1 MGKNAKTYYWFLNYA
16 YHAILLNVYQG
27 WSLVPRYFSIYWIER
42 YKYRLQLQDMNEY
55 VMAKANE
62 KIKTSHV

>member
-1 MGKNAKTYYWFLNYA
+1 MGKNAKTYYWFLT
-16 YHAILLNVYQG
+16 
-27 WSLVPRYFSIYWIER
+27 VPTMQFFQMRRYFYIYWIER

>member
-1 MGKNAKTYYWFLNYA
+1 MQKMQKAYYWFLNYA
-16 YHAILLNVYQG
+16 YHVILQ
-27 WSLVPRYFSIYWIER
+27 RYFFIYWIER

>member
-1 MGKNAKTYYWFLNYA
+1 MGKNAKAYYWFLT
-16 YHAILLNVYQG
+16 
-27 WSLVPRYFSIYWIER
+27 VPTMQFFQMRRYFYIYWIER

>member
-1 MGKNAKTYYWFLNYA
+1 MPTMQFFWMFIKAEA
-16 YHAILLNVYQG
+16 
-27 WSLVPRYFSIYWIER
+27 PRYFSIYWIER

>member
-27 WSLVPRYFSIYWIER
+27 WPRYFSIYWIER

>member
-1 MGKNAKTYYWFLNYA
+1 MQKMQKAYYWFLNYA
-16 YHAILLNVYQG
+16 YHVI
-27 WSLVPRYFSIYWIER
+27 
-42 YKYRLQLQDMNEY
+42 YRLQLQDMNEY

>member
-1 MGKNAKTYYWFLNYA
+1 MRKMKKTYYWFLNYA
-16 YHAILLNVYQG
+16 YHVILFNVI
-27 WSLVPRYFSIYWIER
+27 RWIEG

-62 KIKTSHV
+62 TIKTSHV

>member
-1 MGKNAKTYYWFLNYA
+1 MPTMQFFWMFIKA
-16 YHAILLNVYQG
+16 
-27 WSLVPRYFSIYWIER
+27 PRYFSIYWIER

>member
-1 MGKNAKTYYWFLNYA
+1 MGKNAKTYYWFLTMPTMQFFWMFIMA
-16 YHAILLNVYQG
+16 EA
-27 WSLVPRYFSIYWIER
+27 PRYFSIYWIEG
-42 YKYRLQLQDMNEY
+42 YKYHLQLQYMNEC